1 MLYLE
6 VANHREIP
14 DNQAEDAIAAL
25 ARTVRTAVD
34 EGTYLARHSTSAFVL
49 LVTNPADDKHKDM
62 YQRLRNLPTET
73 ESGVTLELRAGQSV
87 FPNSGRNSRM
97 LMKKAMETSELRKL
111 GLASMNEE
119 VKSADYFEARS
130 ALPET

>member
-1 MLYLE
+1 MACQ
-6 VANHREIP
+6 VGSFI
-14 DNQAEDAIAAL
+14 
-25 ARTVRTAVD
+25 
-34 EGTYLARHSTSAFVL
+34 EGCPHGSGQGGYCVFS
-49 LVTNPADDKHKDM
+49 LVVG
-62 YQRLRNLPTET
+62 NLPMET